1 MSTHA
6 SRSPSKRY
14 RFRACPGSIREEE
27 KYPEQPSGPAAVDGT
42 HSHTLLEH
50 CINDALKDPHTFI
63 GQTLTD
69 HEGDFVVDE
78 DRAERVWVAVN
89 YICERIFILHMQGK
103 HPQVVSERKVNPESI
118 FGRGD
123 MGGTV
128 DCQIITEDT
137 LEIIDYKD
145 GMTDA
150 WDSAIL
156 QLEQYAY
163 GTLAEVIDL
172 PWPCQSIR
180 MTVIQPKLRMK
191 GGMAVRYD
199 DRPIGWF
206 DDNVDKLKAEVAATD
221 DPDAPLVPGDGQ
233 CKFCRAKGGCS
244 ALASNVMEGIGI
256 MFSPIQAAP
265 LDLAQQS
272 AEKDPKTMTDDQ
284 IVKIMEAA
292 PLMRTLLDGVHEEAQ
307 RRLRAGQTIPGL
319 KLVNGRGTRSWRYSE
334 EEMEDKL
341 KRMGVPK
348 SALYVSKFV
357 SPAQAEKLKWEK
369 GSGETATSKTL
380 SERQLKTMESEYVT
394 KTYGEPVVALA
405 GDSRAAITVNAA
417 PLFGAVESLPS
428 WLIHQE

>member
-1 MSTHA
+1 VSVHA

-14 RFRACPGSIREEE
+14 RFRACPGSIGEEE
-27 KYPEQPSGPAAVDGT
+27 KYPEQPSGPAAIDGT
-42 HSHTLLEH
+42 HSHTLLDH
-50 CINDALKDPHTFI
+50 CVKDELADPRTFI

-78 DRAERVWVAVN
+78 DRAERVWLAVN
-89 YICERIFILHMQGK
+89 YIKERIFVLQMQGE
-103 HPQVVSERKVNPESI
+103 HPQVVSEQRVDPAPI
-118 FGRGD
+118 FGRDD
-123 MGGTV
+123 MDGTV
-128 DCQIITEDT
+128 DCQIITPT
-137 LEIIDYKD
+137 QREIIDYKD
-145 GMTDA
+145 GMADA

-156 QLEQYAY
+156 QMEQYAY
-163 GTLAEVIDL
+163 GALADVAT
-172 PWPCQSIR
+172 PWPYESIR
-180 MTVIQPKLRMK
+180 MTVIQPKLRVK
-191 GGMAVRYD
+191 GGDAIRTD
-199 DRPIGWF
+199 ERPIAWF
-206 DDNVDKLKAEVAATD
+206 TENVDTLIAEAAATD
-221 DPDAPLVPGDGQ
+221 DPDAPLVPGDSQ
-233 CKFCRAKGGCS
+233 CKFCRAKGSCA
-244 ALASNVMEGIGI
+244 ALASNVMSEVGI
-256 MFSPIQAAP
+256 MFSPIQASP

-272 AEKDPKTMTDDQ
+272 ADKDPKTMTDDQ

-319 KLVNGRGTRSWRYSE
+319 KLVNGRGTRSWRYSDD
-334 EEMEDKL
+334 EMADKL

-405 GDSRAAITVNAA
+405 SDSRTAVTVNAA

-428 WLIHQE
+428 WLTQE

>member
-1 MSTHA
+1 
-6 SRSPSKRY
+6 
-14 RFRACPGSIREEE
+14 
-27 KYPEQPSGPAAVDGT
+27 
-42 HSHTLLEH
+42 
-50 CINDALKDPHTFI
+50 
-63 GQTLTD
+63 
-69 HEGDFVVDE
+69 
-78 DRAERVWVAVN
+78 
-89 YICERIFILHMQGK
+89 
-103 HPQVVSERKVNPESI
+103 
-118 FGRGD
+118 

-128 DCQIITEDT
+128 DCQIITPT
-137 LEIIDYKD
+137 QREIIDYKD
-145 GMTDA
+145 GMVDA

-156 QLEQYAY
+156 QMEQYAY
-163 GTLAEVIDL
+163 GALAVAVQ
-172 PWPCQSIR
+172 PWPYQSIR

-191 GGMAVRYD
+191 GGDAVRTE
-199 DRPIGWF
+199 DRAIAWF
-206 DDNVDKLKAEVAATD
+206 TDNTATLIAEAAATD
-221 DPDAPLVPGDGQ
+221 DPDAPLVPGDSQ

-244 ALASNVMEGIGI
+244 ALAVNVMEGIGM

-272 AEKDPKTMTDDQ
+272 ADKDPKTMSDDQ
-284 IVKIMEAA
+284 IRQIMEAA

-319 KLVNGRGTRSWRYSE
+319 KLVNGRGTRSWRYSD

-369 GSGETATSKTL
+369 GSGDAATSKTL

-405 GDSRAAITVNAA
+405 SDSRTAITVNAA

-428 WLIHQE
+428 WLTQE

>member
-27 KYPEQPSGPAAVDGT
+27 RYPEQPSGLAAIDGT

-50 CINDALKDPHTFI
+50 CIKDGLKDPHTFI

-78 DRAERVWVAVN
+78 ARAERVGVAVD
-89 YICERIFILHMQGK
+89 YIRERIFVLQMQGE
-103 HPQVVSERKVNPESI
+103 HPQVVSEQRVDPAPI
-118 FGRGD
+118 LGRDD

-128 DCQIITEDT
+128 DCQIITPT
-137 LEIIDYKD
+137 QREIIDYKD
-145 GMTDA
+145 GMADA

-156 QLEQYAY
+156 QMEQYAY
-163 GTLAEVIDL
+163 GALAVAVQ
-172 PWPCQSIR
+172 PWPYQSIR

-191 GGMAVRYD
+191 GGDAVRTE
-199 DRPIGWF
+199 DRAIAWF
-206 DDNVDKLKAEVAATD
+206 TDNTATLIAEAAATD
-221 DPDAPLVPGDGQ
+221 DPDAPLVPGDSQ

-244 ALASNVMEGIGI
+244 ALAVNVMEGIGM

-272 AEKDPKTMTDDQ
+272 ADKDPKTMSDDQ
-284 IVKIMEAA
+284 IRQIMEAA

-319 KLVNGRGTRSWRYSE
+319 KLVNGRGTRSWRYSD

-369 GSGETATSKTL
+369 GSGDAATSKTL

-405 GDSRAAITVNAA
+405 SDSRTAITVNAA

-428 WLIHQE
+428 WLTQE